1 MSHDNWMNSVLPP
14 ILPCLC
20 NPSQQSLLNQ
30 SGEIIT
36 LSQDIDQD
44 IPVENV
50 EALMRELEQH
60 LLNHEPNKSE
70 IDKILA
76 LTPSDDQ
83 HIPTLDQ
90 DILAPNLDFDATIE
104 VVDDGM
110 IPHPITITIER
121 EKEKMLE
128 IANIAMEELTTLLNI
143 DEPLWFRSMVDGKF
157 VLQRETYDQMY
168 LKSNCLKG
176 PHARIESS
184 KDSRIVNMNWKQLV
198 DMFMNTVST
207 SNPS

>member
-1 MSHDNWMNSVLPP
+1 MISHDNGMNP
-14 ILPCLC
+14 IHPCSC

-30 SGEIIT
+30 NSEIIT
-36 LSQDIDQD
+36 LSQDI
-44 IPVENV
+44 PVEDV
-50 EALMRELEQH
+50 EALMRDLAKE
-60 LLNHEPNKSE
+60 LLNHDEPINKSDE
-70 IDKILA
+70 FDKILA
-76 LTPSDDQ
+76 LTPSDHDQ

-90 DILAPNLDFDATIE
+90 DILVPEVLDG
-104 VVDDGM
+104 GM
-110 IPHPITITIER
+110 MPHPITITIER

-128 IANIAMEELTTLLNI
+128 IANNAMEELTMLLNV
-143 DEPLWFRSMVDGKF
+143 DEPFWFRSMVDGKF

-207 SNPS
+207 SS